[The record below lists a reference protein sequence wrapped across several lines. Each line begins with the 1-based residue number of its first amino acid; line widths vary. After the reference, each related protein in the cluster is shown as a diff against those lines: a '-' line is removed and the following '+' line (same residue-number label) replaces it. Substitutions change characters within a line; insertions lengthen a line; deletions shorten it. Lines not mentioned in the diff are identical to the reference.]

1 MNRAWSSFRHN
12 LTWAAAIFVAALFG
26 GQARIHNA
34 FLALIGILR
43 DGGERVSPED
53 YSQRMGICEACP
65 IYFSPLKSCG
75 TPLRRDLR
83 PCGCYCYMPVK
94 ARYARST
101 CWIDDALGRDAPP
114 RTDGVPMSPDVRING
129 RTAEMAANFTKP
141 RKKNPG
147 SLPILGKDVPGL
159 DRTALKPVVPVST
172 KMVFKAAETLGIRK
186 DWITKGKLRA
196 VDELFR
202 YMSMKMTAQMAM
214 VWSIDSL
221 EQAEY
226 TMRFIRGY
234 LDECAL
240 KERELTPYDL
250 SCLANAQA
258 ALIKAHRDKTDQ
270 LMTLREMALDK
281 SEVSKPK
288 NLPPT
293 LALQLNVNN
302 QPTQPTIKQLPAS
315 SGSQKPDNG
324 QTPG

>member
-1 MNRAWSSFRHN
+1 MSN
-12 LTWAAAIFVAALFG
+12 
-26 GQARIHNA
+26 
-34 FLALIGILR
+34 
-43 DGGERVSPED
+43 
-53 YSQRMGICEACP
+53 SQNP
-65 IYFSPLKSCG
+65 
-75 TPLRRDLR
+75 T
-83 PCGCYCYMPVK
+83 
-94 ARYARST
+94 
-101 CWIDDALGRDAPP
+101 

-186 DWITKGKLRA
+186 DWISKGKLRA

-202 YMSMKMTAQMAM
+202 YMSMQLTAQMAM

-226 TMRFIRGY
+226 TMRFIRNY
-234 LDECAL
+234 LDECGL
-240 KERELTPYDL
+240 NERELTPYDL

-293 LALQLNVNN
+293 LALQVNVGG
-302 QPTQPTIKQLPAS
+302 QQAQTTLKQLPAN